1 MLPDA
6 EISFSALRRAYAQKP
21 YMQEILHRLEADISR
36 LAKMDLYAAVH
47 YIRRGMG
54 YDAWL
59 KENAGQTPL
68 GGRITAGTRE
78 GTCRSPGT
86 RSRKAGTGSGSRR
99 LFSGTGAGISKP
111 DGA

>member
-1 MLPDA
+1 MNRPCRYLSRQMLPDA

-59 KENAGQTPL
+59 KENAGQ
-68 GGRITAGTRE
+68 GI
-78 GTCRSPGT
+78 
-86 RSRKAGTGSGSRR
+86 SRR
-99 LFSGTGAGISKP
+99 AP
-111 DGA
+111 